1 MGGIYALM
9 AVGYSLIYS
18 LLNFTNFAHSASV
31 LMGAYTGY
39 YFISLVTDNIWLA
52 ALGAVI
58 LGALLAGFIERA
70 TYQPLLDK
78 GSKRI
83 YLLIAGLGISIIS
96 ENLIVVLIDGRF
108 HAYETDFSSVPISI
122 GSASIGLVDIVIMI
136 ASAIALLIVQYLIT
150 KTKVGLIYINNICKK
165 DLINKIDNKLKNINI
180 DGIINSN
187 SLKRYL
193 NTSNNFFPT
202 IKSTERPDLTSMSLL
217 EGKVI
222 ILTDNSP
229 EVLILPT
236 FFIDFFHMSD
246 DYYQK
251 QTNITFIRLIRLIA
265 FLLSILL
272 PAIYISLT
280 THNPDSMP
288 IKLLLS
294 FQKGRQNVPI
304 PAFIEAI
311 IMIISFEILRETD
324 IRIPSSM
331 GTAISILGGIVLGDA
346 AVSAGIVSPIMIIV
360 IAISAISGML
370 IQSIEVIN
378 SIRWYRFLFI
388 ILSSLFGFYGIFLGT
403 LNEQKDAILKIQGKV
418 KYRNPLLSNNKKRG
432 I

>member
-150 KTKVGLIYINNICKK
+150 KTKVGLAIRGAAY
-165 DLINKIDNKLKNINI
+165 
-180 DGIINSN
+180 
-187 SLKRYL
+187 
-193 NTSNNFFPT
+193 
-202 IKSTERPDLTSMSLL
+202 DLTTASIM
-217 EGKVI
+217 GINVRK
-222 ILTDNSP
+222 
-229 EVLILPT
+229 LILIVFIIAGSLAGLSGVLLGTKYTAYPT
-236 FFIDFFHMSD
+236 MGVLTNKAFISAVVGGLGSLPGAV
-246 DYYQK
+246 
-251 QTNITFIRLIRLIA
+251 IGALILGISETLISA
-265 FLLSILL
+265 YVSS
-272 PAIYISLT
+272 SLR
-280 THNPDSMP
+280 NLFAYG
-288 IKLLLS
+288 LLL
-294 FQKGRQNVPI
+294 V
-304 PAFIEAI
+304 
-311 IMIISFEILRETD
+311 ILIFKPTGLMGK
-324 IRIPSSM
+324 SSEDK
-331 GTAISILGGIVLGDA
+331 A
-346 AVSAGIVSPIMIIV
+346 
-360 IAISAISGML
+360 
-370 IQSIEVIN
+370 
-378 SIRWYRFLFI
+378 
-388 ILSSLFGFYGIFLGT
+388 
-403 LNEQKDAILKIQGKV
+403 
-418 KYRNPLLSNNKKRG
+418 
-432 I
+432 

>member
-150 KTKVGLIYINNICKK
+150 KTKVGLAIRGAAY
-165 DLINKIDNKLKNINI
+165 
-180 DGIINSN
+180 
-187 SLKRYL
+187 
-193 NTSNNFFPT
+193 
-202 IKSTERPDLTSMSLL
+202 DLTTASIM
-217 EGKVI
+217 GINVRK
-222 ILTDNSP
+222 
-229 EVLILPT
+229 LILIV
-236 FFIDFFHMSD
+236 FI
-246 DYYQK
+246 
-251 QTNITFIRLIRLIA
+251 IA
-265 FLLSILL
+265 GSLAGLSGVLL
-272 PAIYISLT
+272 
-280 THNPDSMP
+280 
-288 IKLLLS
+288 
-294 FQKGRQNVPI
+294 GRRQN
-304 PAFIEAI
+304 
-311 IMIISFEILRETD
+311 
-324 IRIPSSM
+324 
-331 GTAISILGGIVLGDA
+331 
-346 AVSAGIVSPIMIIV
+346 
-360 IAISAISGML
+360 
-370 IQSIEVIN
+370 
-378 SIRWYRFLFI
+378 LF
-388 ILSSLFGFYGIFLGT
+388 
-403 LNEQKDAILKIQGKV
+403 DV
-418 KYRNPLLSNNKKRG
+418 
-432 I
+432 